1 MPVNA
6 LEETLSDISS
16 LLGFEIQLKPE
27 QRKSIINLLR
37 GEDVIAILPT
47 LRDTEKVWSFN
58 YTLSPNQSLLHASTS
73 RDRIFLIV
81 VLLFVL
87 LKV

>member
-1 MPVNA
+1 MAVNA
-6 LEETLSDISS
+6 LKETLSDISS

-47 LRDTEKVWSFN
+47 LPRDTENV
-58 YTLSPNQSLLHASTS
+58 
-73 RDRIFLIV
+73 
-81 VLLFVL
+81 
-87 LKV
+87 

>member
-1 MPVNA
+1 M
-6 LEETLSDISS
+6 EETLSDISS

-47 LRDTEKVWSFN
+47 LRDTEKV
-58 YTLSPNQSLLHASTS
+58 
-73 RDRIFLIV
+73 
-81 VLLFVL
+81 
-87 LKV
+87 